1 LTSEIPYKKGKG
13 FGYYL
18 GAVEVW
24 ITRDGRK
31 SYIIYPNGK
40 AAVSSS
46 FLFVRSYPEVS
57 PGSQI
62 IVPERPEVKKL
73 STAEVVSIGSVLA
86 SLALLIVTAF
96 K

>member
-1 LTSEIPYKKGKG
+1 MEEK
-13 FGYYL
+13 
-18 GAVEVW
+18 A
-24 ITRDGRK
+24 
-31 SYIIYPNGK
+31 YIIYPNGK

-73 STAEVVSIGSVLA
+73 STAEVVSWKCTGELGFINRYC
-86 SLALLIVTAF
+86 F
-96 K
+96 

>member
-1 LTSEIPYKKGKG
+1 
-13 FGYYL
+13 
-18 GAVEVW
+18 VEVW

-31 SYIIYPNGK
+31 KPTSYIQMEET
-40 AAVSSS
+40 AVSSS

-73 STAEVVSIGSVLA
+73 STAE
-86 SLALLIVTAF
+86 
-96 K
+96 